1 MTALPA
7 PVSRSAHRTTGSVIW
22 ITGLSGA
29 GKSTV
34 AAHLVPRLAAAGL
47 HSVLLDGDELRAAL
61 GMVGTYD
68 PQSRHRLAFVYARLC
83 HLLARQ
89 GHTVVIAT
97 IALYHDVQAWNRTNL
112 PNYLEVL
119 LEVPLTELR
128 RRNSK
133 GVYGPDTVTP
143 VVGVGIAPEFPIQ
156 PDLTVS
162 NLGPVTPDVV
172 AEQIFHLHET
182 RRGDIR

>member
-1 MTALPA
+1 MTAL
-7 PVSRSAHRTTGSVIW
+7 SASTNPTTSLSAGAVIW

-34 AAHLVPRLAAAGL
+34 AAHLVPRLASTGVL
-47 HSVLLDGDELRAAL
+47 PVLLDGDDLRTAL

-68 PQSRHRLAFVYARLC
+68 PESRHRLAFVYARLC
-83 HLLARQ
+83 QLLARQ

-112 PNYLEVL
+112 PNYLEVFL
-119 LEVPLTELR
+119 DVPLDELR

-133 GVYGPDTVTP
+133 GVYESSNDPH
-143 VVGVGIAPEFPIQ
+143 VVGVGITPEFPLH
-156 PDLTVS
+156 PDLAVS
-162 NLGPVTPDVV
+162 NLGPTRPEVV
-172 AEQIFHLHET
+172 AERIVQLYDA
-182 RRGDIR
+182 RRRQR